1 MKKNSGFYQALLEKW
16 AYGKISP
23 QEAVELINYLQ
34 NDAANRSLLQQLQ
47 KEFQPAMDHPDTLPP
62 GLSEKLKHE
71 ILKKIEPVPVIP
83 LEAGSS
89 RVNWRHVAAAILI
102 LALGAAS
109 YFVFRGNKPSKEL
122 VTTPK
127 ELPGNDVEAGTHK
140 AILTLANGTQIELDD
155 KTKGQLVLPG
165 MGSVTNNDGMLV
177 YDNTSVETK
186 EMVYNTLSSARGQ
199 SYSLVLSD
207 GSKLWL
213 NAASSVRFPVVFSGK
228 ERKVDITGEVFFE
241 VAKDARKPFKVKV
254 KDMEIEVLGTRFDIN
269 AYPDELTVNT
279 TLIEGAVKVSANNSE
294 IRLSPGQQ
302 SQLLSNGNLQVV
314 KNVNIDEIV
323 AWKDGYFHFENAD
336 LHSILR
342 QFSRWYDIEVIY
354 EGELKNRK
362 FLAIVSRNSSLASV
376 LKMLNA
382 NNVQFRIEGKKLIVQ
397 SY

>member
-1 MKKNSGFYQALLEKW
+1 MKKNSGYYQALLEKW
-16 AYGKISP
+16 AHGKISP
-23 QEAVELINYLQ
+23 QEAIELINYLQ
-34 NDAANRSLLQQLQ
+34 NDAANRPLLQQLQ

-62 GLSEKLKHE
+62 ELSKKLKHE
-71 ILKKIEPVPVIP
+71 ILKKIEPAPVIP

-89 RVNWRHVAAAILI
+89 RVNWHRVAAAILI

-109 YFVFRGNKPSKEL
+109 YFAFRGSEPSKEW
-122 VTTPK
+122 VTAPK

-155 KTKGQLVLPG
+155 KTKGQLVIPG
-165 MGSVTNNDGMLV
+165 MGSVTNNDGKLV
-177 YDNTSVETK
+177 YDNPSVETN

-213 NAASSVRFPVVFSGK
+213 NAASSVRFPVVFSGE

-269 AYPDELTVNT
+269 TYPDELTVNT

-294 IRLSPGQQ
+294 VRLSPGQQ

-314 KNVNIDEIV
+314 KNVNTDEIV

-342 QFSRWYDIEVIY
+342 QFSRWYDIEVVY

>member
-1 MKKNSGFYQALLEKW
+1 MKKNSGYYQALLEKW
-16 AYGKISP
+16 AHGKISP
-23 QEAVELINYLQ
+23 QEAIELINYLQ
-34 NDAANRSLLQQLQ
+34 NDATNRLLLQQLQ

-62 GLSEKLKHE
+62 ELSEKLKHE
-71 ILKKIEPVPVIP
+71 ILKKIEPARVIP

-89 RVNWRHVAAAILI
+89 RVNWRRVAAAVLI

-109 YFVFRGNKPSKEL
+109 YFIFRGNEPPKEL
-122 VTTPK
+122 VTNSK
-127 ELPGNDVEAGTHK
+127 ELPGNDVEAGAHK

-155 KTKGQLVLPG
+155 KTKGQLVIPG
-165 MGSVTNNDGMLV
+165 MGSVTNNDGKLV
-177 YDNTSVETK
+177 YDNPSVETS

-213 NAASSVRFPVVFSGK
+213 NAASSVRFPVVFTGK
-228 ERKVDITGEVFFE
+228 ERIVEITGEVFFE
-241 VAKDARKPFKVKV
+241 VAKDARKPFKAKV

-314 KNVNIDEIV
+314 KNVNTDEIV

-342 QFSRWYDIEVIY
+342 QFSRWYDIEVVY